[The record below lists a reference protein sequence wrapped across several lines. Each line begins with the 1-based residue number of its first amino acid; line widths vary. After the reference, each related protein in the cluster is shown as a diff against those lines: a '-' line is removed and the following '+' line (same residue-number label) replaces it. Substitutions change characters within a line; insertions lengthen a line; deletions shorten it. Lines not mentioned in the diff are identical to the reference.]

1 MDRKKSAGFL
11 ASVVIAGF
19 GANFA
24 THAEENSEK
33 QKEPVDSS
41 LSSRVVGDEDIFF
54 LVNDFYGGP
63 DFYDEDISNKE
74 NKTYIVP
81 AAISE
86 PNEGIAPENV
96 QEQKTSVSNE
106 KDATNVSP
114 GSSNTSESSN
124 EIKNRDSSK
133 KKKSSSK
140 KKI

>member
-54 LVNDFYGGP
+54 LVR
-63 DFYDEDISNKE
+63 K
-74 NKTYIVP
+74 
-81 AAISE
+81 
-86 PNEGIAPENV
+86 V
-96 QEQKTSVSNE
+96 QYKCVNLSRTSPV
-106 KDATNVSP
+106 KA
-114 GSSNTSESSN
+114 
-124 EIKNRDSSK
+124 R
-133 KKKSSSK
+133 
-140 KKI
+140 